1 MVYFVVYGI
10 VPSPLGVFLP
20 RFIFHVDECN
30 WICDE
35 ISQDTK
41 KRHKMLHVVNT
52 ERATVNSDCWAVIDQ
67 QKQMQHKVQTDM
79 VVLITVTDAWCDEL
93 RCLRE
98 RKIDHNQE
106 IHPIITAPVSSHC
119 AVAEDTLDTRR
130 IITLHLILFCD
141 LQQVLFILFFSW
153 HSASPASH
161 FASYGAKRWG
171 S

>member
-1 MVYFVVYGI
+1 MVYFVVYGTLSFGCF
-10 VPSPLGVFLP
+10 PSTLYISCGWY
-20 RFIFHVDECN
+20 N
-30 WICDE
+30 WICNE
-35 ISQDTK
+35 IGQDTK
-41 KRHKMLHVVNT
+41 KRHQMLHVVNT
-52 ERATVNSDCWAVIDQ
+52 ERDCWPVIDQ
-67 QKQMQHKVQTDM
+67 QKQMQHKVQTDK

-161 FASYGAKRWG
+161 FALYGAKRWG